1 MLELFA
7 DCILRDFS
15 HAISK
20 EKYSKAKHFGKEM
33 AYSSLMYADDKKYVL
48 KYVRKINFKVG
59 QTYV

>member
-1 MLELFA
+1 
-7 DCILRDFS
+7 LRDFS

-20 EKYSKAKHFGKEM
+20 EKYSKAKYFGKEM

>member
-20 EKYSKAKHFGKEM
+20 EKYSKAKYFGKEM
-33 AYSSLMYADDKKYVL
+33 AYSSLMYANARNMFERSIL
-48 KYVRKINFKVG
+48 KLVKLMSSII
-59 QTYV
+59 

>member
-7 DCILRDFS
+7 DCILRYCS

-20 EKYSKAKHFGKEM
+20 EKYSKAKHFEKEM
-33 AYSSLMYADDKKYVL
+33 AYSSLMYANDK